1 MSSRWVIHVRLCAT
15 FFEMPLQIQANIWL
29 DKNINTETY
38 IHIYVFRQPSTNT
51 QTQKMTAEML
61 TKVSR
66 YPKHSSW
73 YNKFTGCTVLPFY
86 MMLHLTFLDRK
97 NSTSTALPCRIKGHK
112 NPALGNCCQ
121 KCAKSQNWYS
131 WCKSIPLLK
140 LIFSIYTIWRR

>member
-1 MSSRWVIHVRLCAT
+1 MCYIFWDALANPSKYLIRQKYKHRNIH
-15 FFEMPLQIQANIWL
+15 
-29 DKNINTETY
+29 TY
-38 IHIYVFRQPSTNT
+38 ICVQTAKHKHTNT

-66 YPKHSSW
+66 YPKHSRW